1 MDPAMQQKI
10 NDEIRNIKWIWIAL
24 IGSLGIYVFIAHLL
38 QSVTTIPSTDLPR
51 DLLRNIFFFIAGVE
65 FLVAF
70 IIRKSLFKFAHGFP
84 DASKTMNTNGADVS
98 NLLAKYKTI
107 VLLTSALSEGIAV
120 FGFIL
125 FILTHD
131 FQSFYILI
139 AISAIALFFHR
150 PRMEELKRLISGS
163 PL

>member
-1 MDPAMQQKI
+1 MDPAVRQKI
-10 NDEIRNIKWIWIAL
+10 NNEIRNMKWIWVAF

-38 QSVTTIPSTDLPR
+38 QSTATIPSPDLPR
-51 DLLRNIFFFIAGVE
+51 DLLRNIFFFIAAIE

-70 IIRKSLFKFAHGFP
+70 IIRKSLFKLAHDIG
-84 DASKTMNTNGADVS
+84 DSAEMDTTNEAHLSQLDT
-98 NLLAKYKTI
+98 KYKTI

-125 FILTHD
+125 FILIHD

-139 AISAIALFFHR
+139 AISALALFFHR
-150 PRMEELKRLISGS
+150 PRKEELERLISGS
-163 PL
+163 RF